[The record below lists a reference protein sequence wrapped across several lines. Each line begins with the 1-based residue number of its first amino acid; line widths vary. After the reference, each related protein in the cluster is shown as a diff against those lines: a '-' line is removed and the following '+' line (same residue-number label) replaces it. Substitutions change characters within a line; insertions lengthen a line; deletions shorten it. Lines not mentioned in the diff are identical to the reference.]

1 MMDLSAFAVGWYISD
16 LKDRHRLTEEDVKTL
31 TCAAVDALHDEM
43 PIRNAYV
50 AVDTK
55 CRDICDARRDMK

>member
-31 TCAAVDALHDEM
+31 TCAA
-43 PIRNAYV
+43 
-50 AVDTK
+50 
-55 CRDICDARRDMK
+55 RRDMK